1 MLRAR
6 VVAPHLH
13 AAAAAVHA
21 APAPG
26 AVPAVV
32 VEEPPAVVAARALA
46 NARQVAA
53 REELERGCD
62 ERPEDAAQVALVL
75 PRPAEAAVRA
85 GEGGEAGRVEVLD
98 LDRPQVV
105 AGRLVAARDRPEG
118 RVDRGPEAKRA
129 LEDGPSAVGI
139 RLGELAQLVRRG
151 VVERLR
157 VPAPADEVGVVAQ
170 EVDRLAVRVLDRV
183 GEMEA
188 EAPAEQ
194 AREVPDRPELRNGGT
209 ILPSKVGLESKND
222 RKVRRG

>member
-32 VEEPPAVVAARALA
+32 VEEPPAVVAPGALA
-46 NARQVAA
+46 DARQVAA
-53 REELERGCD
+53 REQLECGGD
-62 ERPEDAAQVALVL
+62 DGPEDAAQVALAL

-85 GEGGEAGRVEVLD
+85 GEGGEAGRVEVLV

-105 AGRLVAARDRPEG
+105 ARRLVAAGDRPEG
-118 RVDRGPEAKRA
+118 RVDRGSEATRA
-129 LEDGPSAVGI
+129 LEDGPRAVGI
-139 RLGELAQLVRRG
+139 RLGEPEQPVRRG
-151 VVERLR
+151 LVERLG

-170 EVDRLAVRVLDRV
+170 EIVRLPERLLDGVR
-183 GEMEA
+183 EIEA
-188 EAPAEQ
+188 EAPGEQ
-194 AREVPDRPELRNGGT
+194 AWEVLGRPELRNGGA
-209 ILPSKVGLESKND
+209 ILPSKAGLESKKAG
-222 RKVRRG
+222 R